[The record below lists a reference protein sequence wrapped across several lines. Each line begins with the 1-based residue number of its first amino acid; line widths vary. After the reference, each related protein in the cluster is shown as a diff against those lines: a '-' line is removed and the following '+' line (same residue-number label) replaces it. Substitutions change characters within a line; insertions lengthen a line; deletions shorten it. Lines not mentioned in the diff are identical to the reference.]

1 VPQDEAGYYRP
12 EYRRDYEDRGPQLRL
27 NFCRRDDRGRTEIVG
42 GQAADQNNISRI
54 VSWEIDN
61 GARHGEVVQS
71 D

>member
-1 VPQDEAGYYRP
+1 VSSRITALFVGIAALALS
-12 EYRRDYEDRGPQLRL
+12 RRSSNGWLR
-27 NFCRRDDRGRTEIVG
+27 NEIVG
-42 GQAADQNNISRI
+42 GQAANQNNISRI

>member
-1 VPQDEAGYYRP
+1 MP
-12 EYRRDYEDRGPQLRL
+12 EDGRGRVTIGQSPGVTMRIADRSCGLISTA
-27 NFCRRDDRGRTEIVG
+27 GRTEIVG
-42 GQAADQNNISRI
+42 GQATDQNNISLI